1 MNKEMT
7 ICDTCT
13 GCGACSVICPKEA
26 ISIRKN
32 FEGFY
37 QYSIDHAKCI
47 QCGLCKKVCPENDI
61 VVEAEEKT
69 FEQKYYAGR
78 NDDMACILKSSSGGI
93 FSAFATT
100 IINKGGS
107 VYGVA
112 INYPSCEIVYKRAT
126 NIEDTYPMR
135 GSKYV
140 QAKLSKDILINV
152 IQDAEADKPILF
164 TGTSCYINGV
174 KSLLEKRKIDMNNIY
189 FMDFVCAGVIS
200 TKIWDKE
207 IEHFSN
213 RYGSINEFSFRHKK
227 YGWRDFSIFIQTKTI
242 DKYTRFTVS
251 NIGQFQSK
259 KEAVGI
265 SCNECKYRSY
275 DKPGDITVGDFWN
288 EQYLPHEWWDD
299 KGTSSILVNTSKGEA
314 LLQDSNKYIKLYN
327 VEKRMVY
334 SSRFEKNKGEI
345 DHSRRTELYRDAEN
359 IVWGD
364 FIKKWIHIG
373 IKDRLLLTI
382 IRPIVIKMGILRLK
396 K

>member
-227 YGWRDFSIFIQTKTI
+227 
-242 DKYTRFTVS
+242 
-251 NIGQFQSK
+251 
-259 KEAVGI
+259 
-265 SCNECKYRSY
+265 
-275 DKPGDITVGDFWN
+275 
-288 EQYLPHEWWDD
+288 
-299 KGTSSILVNTSKGEA
+299 
-314 LLQDSNKYIKLYN
+314 
-327 VEKRMVY
+327 
-334 SSRFEKNKGEI
+334 
-345 DHSRRTELYRDAEN
+345 
-359 IVWGD
+359 
-364 FIKKWIHIG
+364 
-373 IKDRLLLTI
+373 
-382 IRPIVIKMGILRLK
+382 
-396 K
+396 